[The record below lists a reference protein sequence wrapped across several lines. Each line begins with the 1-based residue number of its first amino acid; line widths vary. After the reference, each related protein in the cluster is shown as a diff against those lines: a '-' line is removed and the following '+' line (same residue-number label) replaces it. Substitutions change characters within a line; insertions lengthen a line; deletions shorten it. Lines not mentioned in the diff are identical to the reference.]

1 MKNIPL
7 LLGTI
12 IGTLVLIFA
21 IAFFFSGQSIPQDL
35 IADPVQV
42 KGEGRPAKGNP
53 DARVTIVEFSDFEC
67 PACKATAPLVEKA
80 FKQYEDSVQLVYR
93 HFPLD
98 SIHFNARTAAQ
109 AAEVAYTEGKFW
121 EMHDFL
127 FDTQQEW
134 SNITDDSELIE
145 LFAVQA
151 EELGIDKAVFLEK
164 MESDAIKDAVSADA
178 AQATT
183 LGLRATPTFFVNGVQ
198 TPAQELVQAIEAEL
212 AKEQ

>member
-21 IAFFFSGQSIPQDL
+21 IAFFFSGETTPQNL
-35 IADPVQV
+35 TADPAQT

-53 DARVTIVEFSDFEC
+53 DAQVTIVEFSDFEC
-67 PACKATAPLVEKA
+67 PACKATTPLVEQV
-80 FKQYEDSVQLVYR
+80 FRQYEDSVQLVYR
-93 HFPLD
+93 HLPLD

-109 AAEVAYTEGKFW
+109 AAEVAYTEGAFW

-134 SNITDDSELIE
+134 SKITDDSDLIE
-145 LFAVQA
+145 FFTVEA

-164 MESDAIKDAVSADA
+164 MESDAIKDAVSADV

-183 LGLRATPTFFVNGVQ
+183 LGVQATPTFFVNGVQ
-198 TPAQELVQAIEAEL
+198 TPAQDLAQAIEAEL
-212 AKEQ
+212 AKQQ